1 MRLKYFVF
9 AITLVIC
16 SGCSALFGPSESVH
30 TVQNGETLTSIARRY
45 GISPVELQRVNG
57 IKDPRR
63 LQIGKKLTV
72 AGGIREEQQQG
83 DTPKDTYKGSADG
96 VRVVSI
102 APVAGYIGS
111 LAMPVSHGRF
121 SSRFGWR
128 WKRFH
133 EGVDLAVAPG
143 TPIRAA
149 HDGVVVLARNNWG
162 RYGKVIAI
170 KGDGLMTVYAHNS
183 KNLVRKGQRVTARD
197 IIGEVG
203 ATGNVTGPHLHFETR
218 IRDEDGKFAAINPRL
233 FFR

>member
-1 MRLKYFVF
+1 MIRKYFAL
-9 AITLVIC
+9 AITIVIC
-16 SGCSALFGPSESVH
+16 SGCGALFASSESVH

-45 GISPVELQRVNG
+45 GTSPVELQRVNG
-57 IKDPRR
+57 IRDPRR
-63 LQIGKKLTV
+63 LQIGQKLAV
-72 AGGIREEQQQG
+72 AGEIREERQT
-83 DTPKDTYKGSADG
+83 DTPQDIYKGSADG

-218 IRDEDGKFAAINPRL
+218 VKDEDGKFAAINPRL

>member
-1 MRLKYFVF
+1 MMRKYFVLAM
-9 AITLVIC
+9 AIVIC
-16 SGCSALFGPSESVH
+16 SGCTASFGPSGSVH
-30 TVQNGETLTSIARRY
+30 TVQNGETLTSIAKRY
-45 GISPVELQRVNG
+45 GTSPVELQRVNG

-63 LQIGKKLTV
+63 LQIGQKLSV
-72 AGGIREEQQQG
+72 AGGIREERQPA
-83 DTPKDTYKGSADG
+83 DTPQDAYKSSVDG
-96 VRVVSI
+96 VRVVNI

-111 LAMPVSHGRF
+111 LAMPVSQGRF

-133 EGVDLAVAPG
+133 EGVDLAVASG

-170 KGDGLMTVYAHNS
+170 RGDGLMTVYAHNS
-183 KNLVRKGQRVTARD
+183 KNLVRKGQRVRVRD

-218 IRDEDGKFAAINPRL
+218 VRDEDGKFAAINPRL